1 MPQKSFALIT
11 AAGNSS
17 RMGGNKKE
25 LIELKNKPLL
35 IYTITPFDNSDI
47 IDRIYITYTAGK
59 KEDFLSVI
67 NSAGFSKKI
76 ILIEGGESRQQS
88 VYRGLLA
95 MEKENP
101 DCVLIHDGARPAV
114 SGEVIK
120 SVFESVKENGACAP
134 AVSLVDSI
142 KEIDD
147 RNRISGHPD
156 RNRYRGIQTPQ
167 GFYFKNILEAHRKA
181 SSDSRIYTDDT
192 EIYSRYA
199 GDVFTV
205 QGSENNRKITYKND
219 IDFFEKE
226 LGGSRMI
233 RIGQGY
239 DLHRLEEGEYLI
251 LGGVKVPSD
260 KKASAHSDGDVL
272 IHAVIDSLLGAA
284 AEGDIGALFPP
295 SDPAYKDISSRL
307 LLKKVVSLIKSRG
320 FSISNIDTTVVLEKP
335 RLREYIDRIRKNLAE
350 DLEADLDRISVKAK
364 TNEKCDAAGRREA
377 VEAFASVII
386 TG

>member
-1 MPQKSFALIT
+1 
-11 AAGNSS
+11 
-17 RMGGNKKE
+17 
-25 LIELKNKPLL
+25 
-35 IYTITPFDNSDI
+35 
-47 IDRIYITYTAGK
+47 
-59 KEDFLSVI
+59 
-67 NSAGFSKKI
+67 
-76 ILIEGGESRQQS
+76 
-88 VYRGLLA
+88 

-114 SGEVIK
+114 NGEVIK

-199 GDVFTV
+199 GDVYTV
-205 QGSENNRKITYKND
+205 QGSESNRKITYKND

-335 RLREYIDRIRKNLAE
+335 RLREYIDRIRQNLAE